1 MHRIQTHKVK
11 ENTNTKMY
19 SDDINTATVGPII
32 DGFFDKM
39 NMSQVR
45 SMLAGRPDDC
55 TVQLMSYMAAQMVQL
70 CADSARAVMLQ
81 NSIPQVRCIHSLF
94 RELEGRIGSIAFSL
108 TSESDHGAR
117 EGFIKELIQVL
128 LGRFAHCTCTQSGS
142 QQENQQVSQ
151 TEQPEKDL
159 ESSLSVEPTQMA
171 NAEASVVEPEPEK
184 AAVASEEQKPSASP
198 QGEAE
203 GKGLVSTLLQ
213 AVLSQA
219 AKESEACPS
228 DSLHQRLLD
237 QICSGIKTADLTLSP
252 KALQDLA
259 KVIFKDICKETVSKS
274 NNILTLLKLGE
285 PTVEKLFISV
295 FKKHFVASTQ
305 KLELE
310 SSEIKA
316 QKQLSVDVCVEELVM
331 RAFKKARVP
340 YTDDRVYEIKKRL
353 FEKIWADVQ
362 DIDFQPS
369 SKSFKTLHKVIY
381 KSLLKEYKDPEC
393 VMILFNLDQ
402 EVGQKKITKTF
413 KEHLMLAAAPAG
425 RIRRFFSFLGRRLGI
440 TRRQSR
446 LSPL

>member
-1 MHRIQTHKVK
+1 MHRNQTHEVS

-45 SMLAGRPDDC
+45 SMLVGRPDDC
-55 TVQLMSYMAAQMVQL
+55 TVQLMSHMAAQMVQL
-70 CADSARAVMLQ
+70 CADSARAVLLQ
-81 NSIPQVRCIHSLF
+81 NSIPQERCIHSLF
-94 RELEGRIGSIAFSL
+94 RELEGHIGSIAFSL

-171 NAEASVVEPEPEK
+171 NAEASEVEPEPEK

-219 AKESEACPS
+219 AKKSKACPS

-237 QICSGIKTADLTLSP
+237 QICSEIKTADLTLSP
-252 KALQDLA
+252 KAVQDLA
-259 KVIFKDICKETVSKS
+259 KVIFKDFCKETLSKP

-316 QKQLSVDVCVEELVM
+316 QKQLSVEVCVEELAM

-340 YTDDRVYEIKKRL
+340 YTDDTVYEIKKRL

-369 SKSFKTLHKVIY
+369 SKSFKTLHKN
-381 KSLLKEYKDPEC
+381 PEC

-402 EVGQKKITKTF
+402 EVGEKKIIKTF
-413 KEHLMLAAAPAG
+413 KEHLMSAAAPAG

>member
-1 MHRIQTHKVK
+1 MHRNQTHELR

-39 NMSQVR
+39 NMSQVQ
-45 SMLAGRPDDC
+45 SMLVGRPDDC
-55 TVQLMSYMAAQMVQL
+55 TVQLMSHMAAHMVQL
-70 CADSARAVMLQ
+70 CGDSARAVMLQ
-81 NSIPQVRCIHSLF
+81 NSIPEERCIHSLF

-142 QQENQQVSQ
+142 QQENQQVPQ
-151 TEQPEKDL
+151 TEQTEKDL

-219 AKESEACPS
+219 AKKSEACPS

-259 KVIFKDICKETVSKS
+259 KVIFKDFCKQALCKPK
-274 NNILTLLKLGE
+274 NILILLKLGE
-285 PTVEKLFISV
+285 PSAEKLFISM
-295 FKKHFVASTQ
+295 FKKHLAASTQ
-305 KLELE
+305 KPQ
-310 SSEIKA
+310 SSKV
-316 QKQLSVDVCVEELVM
+316 KLLRQLSVEVCVEKLVIH
-331 RAFKKARVP
+331 AFEKARVS
-340 YTDDRVYEIKKRL
+340 YLFDRVYEIKYNL
-353 FEKIWADVQ
+353 FKKIWADVQ

-402 EVGQKKITKTF
+402 EVFEKKIIKTF
-413 KEHLMLAAAPAG
+413 REHLMLAAAPAG
-425 RIRRFFSFLGRRLGI
+425 RIKRFFSFLGRRLGI
-440 TRRQSR
+440 TRRQSW

>member
-1 MHRIQTHKVK
+1 MHWNQTHEVK

-45 SMLAGRPDDC
+45 SMLAGCPDDC
-55 TVQLMSYMAAQMVQL
+55 TVQVMSHMVAEMVQL
-70 CADSARAVMLQ
+70 CADCARAVLLQ
-81 NSIPQVRCIHSLF
+81 NSIPQERCIHSLF

-128 LGRFAHCTCTQSGS
+128 LERFAHCTCTQSGS

-203 GKGLVSTLLQ
+203 GKKLISTLLQ
-213 AVLSQA
+213 AVLSRVT
-219 AKESEACPS
+219 KESEACPS

-237 QICSGIKTADLTLSP
+237 QICSEIKTADLPLSP
-252 KALQDLA
+252 KALQNLA
-259 KVIFKDICKETVSKS
+259 KVIFKDFCKVAVLKPEH
-274 NNILTLLKLGE
+274 ILTIFQLE
-285 PTVEKLFISV
+285 PTVDKLFIYV
-295 FKKHFVASTQ
+295 FKKHFLASTQ
-305 KLELE
+305 KLEYLLE

-316 QKQLSVDVCVEELVM
+316 RKQLSVDVCVEELVM
-331 RAFKKARVP
+331 HAFKKARIP
-340 YTDDRVYEIKKRL
+340 YTDMTIYEIKKRL

-381 KSLLKEYKDPEC
+381 KSLLRWSNNPMYVRKLLKC
-393 VMILFNLDQ
+393 K
-402 EVGQKKITKTF
+402 GQAVEKYIIETF
-413 KEHLMLAAAPAG
+413 KEHLMSAAAPAG
-425 RIRRFFSFLGRRLGI
+425 RIRRFFSFLGRCLGI
-440 TRRQSR
+440 TR
-446 LSPL
+446 